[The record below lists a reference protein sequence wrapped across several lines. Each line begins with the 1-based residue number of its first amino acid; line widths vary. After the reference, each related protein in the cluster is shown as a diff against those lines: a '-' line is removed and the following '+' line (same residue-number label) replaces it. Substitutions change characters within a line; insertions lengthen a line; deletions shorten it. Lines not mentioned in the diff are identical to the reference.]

1 VRTIRSQHLD
11 RHLLSLLMAV
21 MEEPAVLVERV
32 ELEVLA
38 EQEVQVELVV
48 QEEPAVREEQV
59 VLVVQEALLAL
70 QAVVGSLAA
79 SPFHTC
85 HTPTTR
91 FTTRQSEQSA
101 SRRPW
106 FSIQAN
112 PPSRIQQ
119 PRPRS
124 RRTKESNGGTL
135 DLFYFF
141 IQLETNYV
149 LRLSILCAGINQRRF
164 FAF

>member
-1 VRTIRSQHLD
+1 
-11 RHLLSLLMAV
+11 M
-21 MEEPAVLVERV
+21 LVERV

-59 VLVVQEALLAL
+59 ALLAL
-70 QAVVGSLAA
+70 QAVVDSLAA

-141 IQLETNYV
+141 IKLETNCV

-164 FAF
+164 FAFCLSVEDVVHVK